1 MDETFETEEIYET
14 EEAEPRSCLRQVWVI
29 ARNALALVAVVLIA
43 SWLYNAVTDRLAPP
57 EATPAGGPET
67 VSDIA
72 SRAAILERVQRVNKQ
87 VLVQHYN
94 AVDVRYTEA
103 PEGFLG
109 SLGVR
114 QEFVMLI
121 RGHVPAGLDL
131 QQLSV
136 DDLWISSDG
145 RRVQLTLPPP
155 EVFRDQVSIDFE
167 NSYILSQRDTC
178 PGFICRDDL
187 EAYQSEIM
195 PTGRDLLVEYG
206 LRNGILEQA
215 ARDGRS
221 YYEQLL
227 SALGFE
233 EVRVIVTGYDD

>member
-1 MDETFETEEIYET
+1 LSSEISEIEGIEEPEQ
-14 EEAEPRSCLRQVWVI
+14 RSCLGQTWII
-29 ARNALALVAVVLIA
+29 ARNALALVAVALMVA
-43 SWLYNAVTDRLAPP
+43 WLYGAVTDRLSPP
-57 EATPAGGPET
+57 AEPEGREV
-67 VSDIA
+67 VSEIA
-72 SRAAILERVQRVNKQ
+72 SRAAILEQVQRVNKQ
-87 VLVQHYN
+87 IFIEHYN

-109 SLGVR
+109 ALGIR

-121 RGHVPAGLDL
+121 RGRVPAGFDL
-131 QQLSV
+131 QQLSQ

-145 RRVQLTLPPP
+145 QRVQLTLPAPQ
-155 EVFRDQVSIDFE
+155 VFREQVAIDFE
-167 NSYILSQRDTC
+167 NSYILAQRDTC
-178 PGFICRDDL
+178 PGFICQSNL
-187 EAYQSEIM
+187 EAYQSEIL
-195 PTGRDLLVEYG
+195 PTGRDLLIEYG

-221 YYEQLL
+221 FYEQFL

>member
-1 MDETFETEEIYET
+1 MEETEN
-14 EEAEPRSCLRQVWVI
+14 RSCLSALAKI
-29 ARNALALVAVVLIA
+29 GRNALAVVAVVLMVA
-43 SWLYNAVTDRLAPP
+43 WLFDAVRDRLSPP
-57 EATPAGGPET
+57 EEAGPNGPAT
-67 VSDIA
+67 VSEIA

-87 VLVQHYN
+87 LLIEHYN
-94 AVDVRYTEA
+94 AVDVRYTEV

-109 SLGVR
+109 SLGLK

-121 RGHVPAGLDL
+121 RGRVPAGFDL
-131 QQLSV
+131 QQLSE

-145 RRVQLTLPPP
+145 RRVQKTLPTPQVIR
-155 EVFRDQVSIDFE
+155 EQVSIDFE
-167 NSYILSQRDTC
+167 NSYILTQRDTC
-178 PGFICRDDL
+178 PGFICQNDL

-195 PTGRDLLVEYG
+195 PTGRDLLIEYA

-215 ARDGRS
+215 ARDGQS

>member
-1 MDETFETEEIYET
+1 MEETEN
-14 EEAEPRSCLRQVWVI
+14 RSCLSALAKI
-29 ARNALALVAVVLIA
+29 GRNALAVVAVVLMVA
-43 SWLYNAVTDRLAPP
+43 WLFDAVRDRLSPP
-57 EATPAGGPET
+57 EGVGPTQPAT
-67 VSDIA
+67 VSEIA

-87 VLVQHYN
+87 LLIEHYN
-94 AVDVRYTEA
+94 AVDVRYTEV

-109 SLGVR
+109 SLGLK

-121 RGHVPAGLDL
+121 RGRVPAGFDL
-131 QQLSV
+131 QQLSE

-145 RRVQLTLPPP
+145 RRVQLTLPTPQ
-155 EVFRDQVSIDFE
+155 VFHEQVSIDFE
-167 NSYILSQRDTC
+167 NSYILTQRDTC
-178 PGFICRDDL
+178 PGFICQNDL

-195 PTGRDLLVEYG
+195 PTGRDLLIEYA

-215 ARDGRS
+215 ARDGQS

>member
-1 MDETFETEEIYET
+1 MDETFETEDIYET
-14 EEAEPRSCLRQVWVI
+14 EPDRPRSCLRQLWVI
-29 ARNALALVAVVLIA
+29 ARNALALVAVALIVA
-43 SWLYNAVTDRLAPP
+43 WLYNAVADRLAPP
-57 EATPAGGPET
+57 EPEPAGRPET

-72 SRAAILERVQRVNKQ
+72 SRAAILERVKRVNRQ

-109 SLGVR
+109 SLGLR

-131 QQLSV
+131 QKLTV
-136 DDLWISSDG
+136 DDLWTSSDG
-145 RRVQLTLPPP
+145 RRAQLTLPPP
-155 EVFRDQVSIDFE
+155 EVFDDLVSIDFE
-167 NSYILSQRDTC
+167 NSYILTQRDTC
-178 PGFICRDDL
+178 PGFVCRDDL
-187 EAYQSEIM
+187 EVYQSEIM
-195 PTGRDLLVEYG
+195 PTARDLLVEYG

-215 ARDGRS
+215 ARDGRL